1 MVLPVMGGPFWPVW
15 INSALLCLVAPLDEY
30 IKRDKS
36 LRASMCEATARA
48 SGGREGKACLH
59 DDHFCFVFFLTKMLH
74 DLHLFQLR
82 NLVDLKYSGCDP
94 SIHLSSGP
102 RALPTMSSAACH
114 GRTAASMLAMPSDP
128 SNPPGQL
135 VPPPK
140 IILIVRKGRRN

>member
-1 MVLPVMGGPFWPVW
+1 
-15 INSALLCLVAPLDEY
+15 
-30 IKRDKS
+30 
-36 LRASMCEATARA
+36 
-48 SGGREGKACLH
+48 
-59 DDHFCFVFFLTKMLH
+59 MLH